1 MVLYEQIPL
10 GWGSIPHGGPKDM
23 REELYLA
30 IIILAIY
37 LGIAYQLYSLDN
49 YSLLYYGDSIS
60 HLIIARKIYD
70 WQDPGLEQLGTV
82 WLPLSHLLFALPA
95 TLDILFFTGFVAL
108 VINVPATIL
117 SSIVLYRLLLNHT
130 DNRKAFFLTLLYPFN
145 PNTIYLSITAMTES
159 LLILFFVLSA
169 FYLLRVNSNSKY
181 MIFCALSIALATLV
195 RYEGWFLPLF
205 TLFYSIRYYFL
216 YKRYDVLLYSLISF
230 IGIVIWLS
238 WNIYYYNDPFE
249 FMNSEFY
256 SASWQ
261 AANRDI
267 SKSLLFNP
275 INVIYVYTLNLIAM
289 HGPLVLSLL
298 RFEKNSI
305 YLAILPI
312 FTIISLLIGI
322 GELSI
327 WFNSRFLILIAPLL
341 IILTARIMH
350 IKLLK
355 VYTISIYAY
364 YIIITLGMLSIIDY
378 NLIPVT
384 YQDAKTGFDF
394 NKTPLAIGEFMRKNY
409 DYGNIMIITGSM
421 QEHKIMISSWIPLN
435 KYDEIIESSR
445 WKESFYKPWNYDRW
459 FIISTTPDSDG
470 INVSRYWLENLPELY
485 KHYDIVYEYENYKIF
500 KRKY

>member
-1 MVLYEQIPL
+1 
-10 GWGSIPHGGPKDM
+10 M
-23 REELYLA
+23 REELYLM
-30 IIILAIY
+30 IIILGTY
-37 LGIAYQLYSLDN
+37 LGMAYILYSLDN

-82 WLPLSHLLFALPA
+82 WLPLPHLLFALPA
-95 TLDILFFTGFVAL
+95 TLDMLFFTGFAAL
-108 VINVPATIL
+108 IINVPVTIL
-117 SSIVLYRLLLNHT
+117 SSIVLYRLLLNYT

-145 PNTIYLSITAMTES
+145 PNTIYLSITAMTEP

-169 FYLLRVNSNSKY
+169 FYLLLVNSNSKH
-181 MIFCALSIALATLV
+181 MIFCALSISLATLV

-205 TLFYSIRYYFL
+205 ILFYSIRYYFL
-216 YKRYDVLLYSLISF
+216 YKRHNVLIYSLISF

-289 HGPLVLSLL
+289 YGPLGLSLL
-298 RFEKNSI
+298 RFNKNSI

-322 GELSI
+322 GELSL

-341 IILTARIMH
+341 IILTARVMH
-350 IKLLK
+350 TKLLK
-355 VYTISIYAY
+355 TYVISIYIY
-364 YIIITLGMLSIIDY
+364 YIIITLGMFGIIDY

-394 NKTPLAIGEFMRKNY
+394 NKTPLAIGEFMRENY

-459 FIISTTPDSDG
+459 LIISTTPDSDARS
-470 INVSRYWLENLPELY
+470 VARYWLDKIDIIEKYYEMLY
-485 KHYDIVYEYENYKIF
+485 EKNGIIVF
-500 KRKY
+500 RLR